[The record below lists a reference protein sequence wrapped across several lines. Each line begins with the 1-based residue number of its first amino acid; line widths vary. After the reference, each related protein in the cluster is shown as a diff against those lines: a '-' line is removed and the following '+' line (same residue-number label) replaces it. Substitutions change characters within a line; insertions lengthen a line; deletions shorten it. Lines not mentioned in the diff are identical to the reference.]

1 MREVF
6 KNLVLLGLVGG
17 IVFLISSDLNGW
29 GWLVFLFVL
38 TLMSNEESTQVK
50 PKEDED
56 N

>member
-1 MREVF
+1 MKEVF
-6 KNLVLLGLVGG
+6 KNLVLLGLVAG

-29 GWLVFLFVL
+29 GWLVFFFVL
-38 TLMSNEESTQVK
+38 TLMSNDESTQVK